1 MKKIFYHKG
10 TSNRI
15 RFVTITKF
23 KGYDWTDEPNSIK
36 VDESVRPASELIGK
50 MIELDGHKGHIVRPL
65 STSSKLL
72 KGEYVGQKKWL
83 SRRDMAQFNH
93 FVVVK
98 WQKGCP
104 HSTRQ
109 PLFKFKLI

>member
-10 TSNRI
+10 TSGRI
-15 RFVTITKF
+15 RFVTITKS
-23 KGYDWTDEPNSIK
+23 KGYDWTDEPNPMK
-36 VDESVRPASELIGK
+36 VDESVHPVSELIGK
-50 MIELDGHKGHIVRPL
+50 MVTLDGHTGRIVRPL
-65 STSSKLL
+65 STSSRLL
-72 KGEYVGQKKWL
+72 KGKYVGQKKWL

-104 HSTRQ
+104 HSTYQ
-109 PLFKFKLI
+109 PLFKLNLI